1 MILFG
6 KKLIVFYKEDL
17 NGELAPICGSDSIF
31 IPDQR
36 WGINRMIEKG
46 IEHSKKMLLRR
57 PEALRVEIW
66 KDFSDENNICLTDLI
81 KI

>member
-6 KKLIVFYKEDL
+6 KKTNSFFYKEGL
-17 NGELAPICGSDSIF
+17 NGELTPICGSDSIF

-46 IEHSKKMLLRR
+46 IDHAKKMLLRR
-57 PEALRVEIW
+57 
-66 KDFSDENNICLTDLI
+66 
-81 KI
+81 

>member
-17 NGELAPICGSDSIF
+17 SGELTPICGSDGIF

-36 WGINRMIEKG
+36 WGINRMIEEG
-46 IEHSKKMLLRR
+46 IEHAKKMLLRR
-57 PEALRVEIW
+57 PGALRVEIW
-66 KDFSDENNICLTDLI
+66 KDYSDKNICLTDLI